1 MKDTYGIVL
10 AVLGAVII
18 GGVGFFAGRHMNAG
32 FGRNWGAGN
41 SVSMNRSGFGR
52 GGMMDGDDVGGRMGA
67 RRGQMGNSG
76 EITKIDGTTVTL
88 KYTDGTTKEVTLSA
102 EAAVNTMTKGTLKD
116 LKVGQTIMVTGGG
129 FWSQGETVIV
139 KP

>member
-1 MKDTYGIVL
+1 MKDTNTLVL
-10 AVLGAVII
+10 IVLGALVI
-18 GGVGFFAGRHMNAG
+18 GGVGFFAGRHASVG
-32 FGRNWGAGN
+32 FGRNFGMGN
-41 SVSMNRSGFGR
+41 QAMGNRAGFGK
-52 GGMMDGDDVGGRMGA
+52 GGMMDGKEMGGRMGGRHGA
-67 RRGQMGNSG
+67 MGNSG

-88 KYTDGTTKEVTLSA
+88 KYTDGTTKEVVLSS

-116 LKVGQTIMVTGGG
+116 LKVGQTIMVAGGG

>member
-1 MKDTYGIVL
+1 MKNTQTIVV
-10 AVLGAVII
+10 AVLGALVI

-32 FGRNWGAGN
+32 FGRNWGVGGNMAGN
-41 SVSMNRSGFGR
+41 RAGFGR
-52 GGMMDGDDVGGRMGA
+52 GMMNGDDNGGRMGG
-67 RRGQMGNSG
+67 RKGPMGNAG
-76 EITKIDGTTVTL
+76 EITKIDGTKVTL